1 MPTLLVRNADIRVT
15 MDDER
20 REFPYNAPGLGFGYR
35 MRMLTLGL

>member
-1 MPTLLVRNADIRVT
+1 MSALLARNEDVRVT

-20 REFPYNAPGLGFGYR
+20 REFPYNAPGLGSGCR